1 MLVVGLTGGIGSGK
15 STVAAHFARLG
26 VPVID
31 ADDISR
37 ALVAPGQPALD
48 EVSAAF
54 GTDLLDAHG
63 VLDRARLR
71 RIVLADPEQRR
82 RLEGI
87 LHPRVRLEMSRR
99 LGEIKAPYCI
109 LSIPLLIETGQ
120 TDRVDRILV
129 VDCPESLQRSRV
141 STRNHWTAAD
151 IDAMIAVQA
160 TRSQRLQ
167 AADDVLV
174 NDGDIESLQ
183 HNIADLHR
191 QYLALSG

>member
-31 ADDISR
+31 ADDIAR
-37 ALVAPGQPALD
+37 ALVDPGQPALD
-48 EVSAAF
+48 EVVAAF
-54 GTDLLDAHG
+54 GTDLLDEHG
-63 VLDRARLR
+63 ALDRNRLR

-82 RLEGI
+82 RLEAI

-99 LGEIKAPYCI
+99 LGQVNAPYCI
-109 LSIPLLIETGQ
+109 FAIPLLIETGQ

-129 VDCPESLQRSRV
+129 VDCPESLQRRRV
-141 STRNHWTAAD
+141 ATRKQWTAAD
-151 IDAMIAVQA
+151 IDAMLAAQA
-160 TRSQRLQ
+160 TREQRLQ

-174 NDGDIESLQ
+174 NVGDIKTLH
-183 HNIADLHR
+183 HNIEDLHR
-191 QYLALSG
+191 QYLKLAG